1 MIMQLALRPYV
12 SVASVAVLGVGLIC
26 VTPAADPRIEQL
38 AVQLTAVEALSDLVG
53 PIDTVVS
60 SLGGLSTELS
70 GVLPSLGDISG
81 TLADAASALPADTLE
96 LFDPAFWQQFWADLL
111 DPTSGGGA
119 WLMLTGAFAQLPVI
133 GPFFGAL
140 GLAGIFFGLGLVEVW
155 DQILHALGI
164 QPFAA
169 AAEGLGTGLQALS
182 DTALAGAIDPA
193 LPAGVATGLADIPS
207 LFSGAVAV
215 LDPSAVV
222 QDIST
227 ATDPIALTSILD
239 LAPIADIGTAI
250 DPAAIA
256 DIGAVVDVGTI
267 SDLGGMLTSLIP

>member
-12 SVASVAVLGVGLIC
+12 SAASVAVLGAGLIH
-26 VTPAADPRIEQL
+26 VTPVAAPHIEQL
-38 AVQLTAVEALSDLVG
+38 AVQLDAAETLSDLVG
-53 PIDTVVS
+53 PVDTVVS
-60 SLGGLSTELS
+60 SLGGLSAELN

-81 TLADAASALPADTLE
+81 TLADAASSADPLMI
-96 LFDPAFWQQFWADLL
+96 LDPAFWQQLGADLL
-111 DPTSGGGA
+111 DPTTSGNVG
-119 WLMLTGAFAQLPVI
+119 WMLTDALAQLPVI

-140 GLAGIFFGLGLVEVW
+140 ALTEIFLSLALVEVW
-155 DQILHALGI
+155 NQIADALGI
-164 QPFAA
+164 QPAAA

-182 DTALAGAIDPA
+182 DTALAGVIDPA
-193 LPAGVATGLADIPS
+193 LPASVTTGLADITP
-207 LFSGAVAV
+207 LFSDAVAV

-227 ATDPIALTSILD
+227 AMDPSALTSLLD

-256 DIGAVVDVGTI
+256 DIGTVMDAGTI
-267 SDLGGMLTSLIP
+267 SDLGGIMTSLIP